1 MSLSMYQASAPVFV
15 RQLKALSVILG
26 KGATLAAEKGNER
39 ELVEARL
46 APDMFP
52 LSRQVQI
59 ATDAA
64 RGATARLAGMD
75 VPSVPDE
82 ETSFAELEKRV
93 ADTIAFIENVPAEKI
108 DGSEGRAFTIK
119 MRQNDVPFVGQP
131 FLLHFALPNFFF
143 HVLTAYAILRAHG
156 VPVGKIDY
164 LGGL

>member
-1 MSLSMYQASAPVFV
+1 MAIRTFIDLTAA
-15 RQLKALSVILG
+15 ALLAVAGL
-26 KGATLAAEKGNER
+26 GATSAAADTPVVRTEH
-39 ELVEARL
+39 VEARL

-64 RGATARLAGMD
+64 RGSIARLAGMD

-82 ETSFAELEKRV
+82 ETNFAELEKRV
-93 ADTIAFIENVPAEKI
+93 ADTIAFIESVPAEKI
-108 DGSEGRAFTIK
+108 DGSEARTFSIK
-119 MRQNDVPFVGQP
+119 MRQDERPFVGQP
-131 FLLHFALPNFFF
+131 YLLHFGLPNFFF
-143 HVLTAYAILRAHG
+143 HVMTAYAILRASG